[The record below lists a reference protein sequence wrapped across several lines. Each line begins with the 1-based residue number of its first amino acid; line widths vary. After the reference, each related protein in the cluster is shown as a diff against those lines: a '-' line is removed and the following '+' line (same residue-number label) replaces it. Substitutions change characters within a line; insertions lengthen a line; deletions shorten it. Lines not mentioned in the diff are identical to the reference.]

1 MFDMTKRFMYVE
13 DNDDDTITVTLNL
26 GDMFG
31 PTVENVT
38 IVQEGSLL
46 DLVTDLM
53 RTITP
58 EQFAE
63 LERISTVV
71 PNEVIFD

>member
-1 MFDMTKRFMYVE
+1 MFDMTKRFMYFE
-13 DNDDDTITVTLNL
+13 DNNDDTITVTLNL
-26 GDMFG
+26 GDMLG

-38 IVQEGSLL
+38 VVLEGSLL

-53 RTITP
+53 VADRV
-58 EQFAE
+58 QFAE